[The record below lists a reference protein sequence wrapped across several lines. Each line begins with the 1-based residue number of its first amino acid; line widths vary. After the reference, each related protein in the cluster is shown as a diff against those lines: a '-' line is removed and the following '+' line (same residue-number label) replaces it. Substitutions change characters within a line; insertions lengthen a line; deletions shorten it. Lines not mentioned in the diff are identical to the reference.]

1 MPQFS
6 QHSIDALAGVDP
18 RLVSVIQKAIEFVD
32 FSVLG
37 GLRTVEQQQKNVAAG
52 LSKTMNSRHLPDA
65 NGVGHAV
72 DAAPYPQH
80 WDDSPKVDPPL
91 TRFEVD
97 MIHFAGIVRG
107 IAFMMGVPIRY
118 GGDWNGDEK
127 DVATGFRDL
136 DHFEIPEGQ

>member
-1 MPQFS
+1 MPEFS
-6 QHSIDALAGVDP
+6 QRSIDALKGVDP
-18 RLVSVIQKAIEFVD
+18 RLVSVMMKAIEFAD
-32 FSVLG
+32 FSILG
-37 GLRTVEQQQKNVAAG
+37 GLRTMEQQKQNVANG
-52 LSKTMNSRHLPDA
+52 LSKTMNSRHLPDE

-80 WDDSPKVDPPL
+80 WDDSPPVKL
-91 TRFEVD
+91 TQFEAD

-118 GGDWNGDEK
+118 GGDWNSDEK

-136 DHFEIPEGQ
+136 DHFELPEGA